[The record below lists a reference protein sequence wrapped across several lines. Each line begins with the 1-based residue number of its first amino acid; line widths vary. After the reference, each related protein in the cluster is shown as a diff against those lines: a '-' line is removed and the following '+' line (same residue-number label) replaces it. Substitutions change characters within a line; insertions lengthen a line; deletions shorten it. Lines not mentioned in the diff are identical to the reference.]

1 MLHQHK
7 IWNKRKGIDTS
18 VTMLQQQGMQPI
30 TLITQVVPYMLDQT
44 KETVPLTKLIANGIP
59 HDSESNNAE
68 ERYYY
73 SMAREQFIQLSGG
86 A

>member
-7 IWNKRKGIDTS
+7 IWNKPKGIDAS

-30 TLITQVVPYMLDQT
+30 TLITQVSYMLDQT
-44 KETVPLTKLIANGIP
+44 KETVPNLTKLANGIP

-68 ERYYY
+68 RYHY
-73 SMAREQFIQLSGG
+73 STAREQFIQLSGG